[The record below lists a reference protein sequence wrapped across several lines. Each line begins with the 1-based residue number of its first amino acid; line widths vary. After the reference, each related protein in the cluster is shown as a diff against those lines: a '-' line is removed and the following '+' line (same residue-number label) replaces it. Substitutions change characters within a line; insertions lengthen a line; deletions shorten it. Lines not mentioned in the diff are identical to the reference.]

1 MLAGVV
7 DVGALVTL
15 AVAAGSLGCLEQD
28 ERNSLRLLAA
38 GVGVVASIALIV
50 SAILLADGWAAWF
63 AHYDVAAWVPL
74 DKWSRG
80 SFPYIVVLSWPYEA
94 MALGAFCLYWFGRK
108 LYELAWVAGWV

>member
-15 AVAAGSLGCLEQD
+15 AAAAGWLGCLEQG
-28 ERNSLRLLAA
+28 ERTSLRLLAA

-50 SAILLADGWAAWF
+50 SALVLADGWAVWF
-63 AHYDVAAWVPL
+63 AHYDVAGLVPL
-74 DKWSRG
+74 DKWARG
-80 SFPYIVVLSWPYEA
+80 GFPYVAIISWPYEA

-108 LYELAWVAGWV
+108 LYELAWIAGWI